1 MSEQT
6 SADAGKSI
14 ISYQD
19 EPARPPPK
27 LEVGL
32 AGWAR
37 QNLFSSPV
45 DAVIT
50 IVTAVLM
57 LGLLIGF
64 FDWAIRSANWF
75 AIINNQRLF
84 MMLSYEPI
92 FEWRLSLTVLLA
104 ALLTGVSLAAW
115 ARRSVVRAL
124 AALALAA
131 LVIVGV
137 SPPLI
142 EATINQPRS
151 YFTAGNVDIVD
162 RATALTPQ
170 AELAFIAQDGEQ
182 VRLSL
187 ALDEVADIETL
198 SRLSGFSDRG
208 SNALGN
214 AALNRIEQR
223 ARTGETFDQMASG
236 ELTESLEER
245 ARLSIRTFTRTNDM
259 LASTRDY
266 AAHIGSLLAGAGA
279 EVGELRFWLSRLER
293 AAIGLDPREDAI
305 LEKATDLEDAVR
317 SLSVNDAI
325 PAEMRVAV
333 EALTATVL
341 ASEQLEDLGELLI
354 VQLSEDFIGLPD
366 QSNDDEV
373 LIKPLPREA
382 VFLRDMFVR
391 LLTPQSVVE
400 LYDLGQTPIKAAIL
414 DAQSLDVLAEG
425 VLSAAGDSVAYDIPR
440 DGWYILSKNAAP
452 GEDGSTILAASG
464 IYPIV
469 ERTLSATESQFARL
483 TDSDLVVTES
493 RPKRDG
499 KSIPVAVL
507 IDNQFRG
514 RRDLPTYL
522 IHFIPPFFG
531 QVAALLIPF
540 LITVAWGF
548 MLGRAAAHLLGENS
562 VFNNHRGRATVLAWS
577 LTPLLVLLI
586 YLILLDGAGA
596 ITGILGL
603 ILRIAAAFGAV
614 LAARQGEAWLNQTNR
629 GEDAE
634 GSTNRLLVYGWGAFP
649 LIMFGLAS
657 GIGGLSGATLG
668 SVVGGLFW
676 LLLMYFVGLSFRD
689 TLGYALLVGAF
700 FLQIA
705 QAFLI
710 NLVWKGWYTDPSISI
725 ALWLA
730 LAAIGV
736 AAGIGGSRLNGAMDM
751 TIKRYGFLVGCI
763 AFPFVLV
770 NTNIVSA
777 NADSSA
783 ALLAGVAFLLWI
795 AWMFFSGAAKWTA
808 NRIIIGL
815 LLLTFLWMQTFTAVD
830 RWSSIYFVVWLAGGV
845 AVFKRGQA
853 AQLDKRPQPGAP
865 GGGLAHRYP
874 LHGIAALAVAWLAAL
889 WIIPGIISG
898 LGAQGALQASP
909 DDLLPLSDKR
919 LWGGLM
925 ITMQLTV
932 LGIAASFPIGLALAL
947 GRRSNLAV
955 VKYTCILYIELVRGV
970 PLITILFL
978 ASLLVPLVDP
988 NLAAI
993 DQAVRA
999 WVAFT
1004 MFSAAYLA
1012 ENVRGGLQSIDRGQT
1027 EAAQAIGLS
1036 NWQTT
1041 LFILLP
1047 QALRAVIPALVGQFI
1062 SLFKDT
1068 SLVFIVGLADILG
1081 VASRVVAQAEFL
1093 QKRQETFLYVAILFF
1108 VFSYIMSYISRRIE
1122 ATGSGAI
1129 RAQEL

>member
-1 MSEQT
+1 MSEQMN
-6 SADAGKSI
+6 ADAGRSI
-14 ISYQD
+14 IHYQD
-19 EPARPPPK
+19 EPAKPPPK

-32 AGWAR
+32 AGWMR
-37 QNLFSSPV
+37 QNLFSSPADIV
-45 DAVIT
+45 VT
-50 IVTAVLM
+50 IVSSLLI
-57 LGLLIGF
+57 LGLLISF

-84 MMLSYEPI
+84 MMLSFEPE
-92 FEWRLSLTVLLA
+92 FEWRLALTVLLA
-104 ALLTGVSLAAW
+104 ALLTGMSLAAW
-115 ARRSVVRAL
+115 ARRSVRIL
-124 AALALAA
+124 AGISLGA
-131 LVIVGV
+131 VIIVGV
-137 SPPLI
+137 LPSVI
-142 EATINQPRS
+142 EATIEQPRS
-151 YFTAGNVDIVD
+151 YLTAGNVDIVD

-170 AELAFIAQDGEQ
+170 AELAFIAQAGES
-182 VRLSL
+182 VSISL
-187 ALDEVADIETL
+187 ALDEVVDIETL

-223 ARTGETFDQMASG
+223 AKTGETFDQMASG

-245 ARLSIRTFTRTNDM
+245 TRLNIRTFTRTNDM
-259 LASTRDY
+259 LASTEDY
-266 AAHIGSLLAGAGA
+266 VAHIGGRLSSAGS
-279 EVGELRFWLSRLER
+279 EVGELRFWLGRLEG
-293 AAIGLDPREDAI
+293 AAKGLDPRADVI
-305 LEKATDLEDAVR
+305 LVEAESVDDAVKN
-317 SLSVNDAI
+317 LSVNDVI
-325 PAEMRVAV
+325 PAELQDAI
-333 EALTATVL
+333 EHLTVTVL
-341 ASEQLEDLGELLI
+341 TSEQLEDLGELLV
-354 VQLSEDFIGLPD
+354 VQLSEDFIGERD
-366 QSNDDEV
+366 QADEDEE
-373 LIKPLPREA
+373 LIRPLPREA
-382 VFLRDMFVR
+382 AFLRDMFVR
-391 LLTPQSVVE
+391 LLTPQSVLE
-400 LYDLGQTPIKAAIL
+400 LYELGQTPMAVAIL
-414 DAQSLDVLAEG
+414 DAQTRAALAEG
-425 VLSAAGDSVAYDIPR
+425 ILSGAGDSVSFDIPE
-440 DGWYILSKNAAP
+440 DGWYILSKNAAE
-452 GEDGSTILAASG
+452 GKDGSTILAATG

-469 ERTLSATESQFARL
+469 ERTLSATESQFVRL
-483 TDSDLVVTES
+483 TDNELVVTDS
-493 RPKRDG
+493 RPLRDG
-499 KSIPVAVL
+499 RPIPVAVL

-514 RRDLPTYL
+514 LRDLQTYL
-522 IHFIPPFFG
+522 IHFIPPFFE
-531 QVAALLIPF
+531 QVEALLIPF

-548 MLGRAAAHLLGENS
+548 ILGRAAAHLLGENS
-562 VFNNHRGRATVLAWS
+562 VFNNNSSRATVLAWS
-577 LTPLLVLLI
+577 MTPLLILLV
-586 YLILLDGAGA
+586 YFALLDGDGT
-596 ITGILGL
+596 ITGVIGVV
-603 ILRIAAAFGAV
+603 LRIAAAYGAV
-614 LAARQGEAWLNQTNR
+614 LAVRRGETWLNRTNR

-634 GSTNRLLVYGWGAFP
+634 GSTNRLLIYGWGAYP
-649 LIMFGLAS
+649 LIMFALGS

-668 SVVGGLFW
+668 SMVGGLFW
-676 LLLMYFVGLSFRD
+676 LLLMYFVGLNFRG
-689 TLGYALLVGAF
+689 TLGYALLVGGF

-710 NLVWKGWYTDPSISI
+710 NLVWEGWYTDHSISI
-725 ALWLA
+725 LLWLA
-730 LAAIGV
+730 LAVVGIL
-736 AAGIGGSRLNGAMDM
+736 AGIGGTRLNGAMNM
-751 TIKRYGFLVGCI
+751 ATKRYGFLIGCI
-763 AFPFVLV
+763 AFPFVLL
-770 NTNIVSA
+770 NTNVASA
-777 NADSSA
+777 TADSA
-783 ALLAGVAFLLWI
+783 VGMLAGLAFLLWI
-795 AWMFFSGAAKWTA
+795 VWMFFSGATKWTS

-815 LLLTFLWMQTFTAVD
+815 LLLTFLWMQSFTGVD
-830 RWSSIYFVVWLAGGV
+830 RWSTIYFVIWLAGGV
-845 AVFKRGQA
+845 VVFKRGEGS
-853 AQLDKRPQPGAP
+853 QLDKRTELGAR
-865 GGGLAHRYP
+865 GGWLFNRYP
-874 LHGIAALAVAWLAAL
+874 LHSIAVVAGAWLAAI

-1012 ENVRGGLQSIDRGQT
+1012 ENVRGGLQSVDRGQT

-1036 NWQTT
+1036 NWQAT
-1041 LFILLP
+1041 LYILLP

-1108 VFSYIMSYISRRIE
+1108 VFSYIMSYISRKIE
-1122 ATGSGAI
+1122 ATGSGAV
-1129 RAQEL
+1129 RAQQL